1 MADQVATLMSPNA
14 SGRAPTWQVWTA
26 LGIVYVVWGTTY
38 LAIRVVVETLPP
50 LLSASVR
57 FLIAGTAFY
66 AWLRFRQG
74 RDAVRVSRKQ
84 LVSCAIVGTAL
95 LLGGNGLVTI
105 AEQTVASSLAALM
118 IASVPLWVVLLRRI
132 TGDRIP
138 VSTLIG
144 VAIGFAGVAWLVLP
158 GGRPEEA
165 TTMGIVLLILAP
177 MFWATGSFLS
187 SRIDMPSNPY
197 VSTAFQMMF
206 GGLATTIVGTAR
218 GEWSGVRFEEFST
231 ASLLALLYLI
241 VIGSWIAFTAYVWA
255 LQNAPVS
262 KVATYAFVNPVIAIA
277 LGWLILD
284 EQMTPT
290 MLGAAAIIIASV
302 AMIVRRETGPS
313 PRQKRVEA
321 VEAVPAGAAVDS
333 T

>member
-1 MADQVATLMSPNA
+1 MTPATSKA
-14 SGRAPTWQVWTA
+14 ATWQVWTA

-38 LAIRVVVETLPP
+38 LAIRVVVETIPP

-57 FLIAGTAFY
+57 FLVAGTAY
-66 AWLRFRQG
+66 YLWLRFRHG
-74 RDAVRVSRKQ
+74 AEAVRISKKQ
-84 LVSCAIVGTAL
+84 FWSCALVGTAL

-105 AEQTVASSLAALM
+105 AEETVASSLAALM
-118 IASVPLWVVLLRRI
+118 IASVPLWVVMFRWL
-132 TGDRIP
+132 TGDKIP
-138 VSTLIG
+138 VGTLVG

-165 TTMGIVLLILAP
+165 STIGIVLLVLAP

-187 SRIDMPSNPY
+187 GRIEMPPNPF
-197 VSTAFQMMF
+197 VSTSIQMF
-206 GGLATTIVGTAR
+206 VGGLATGIVGLAR
-218 GEWSGVRFEEFST
+218 GEAANVHFEDFST
-231 ASLLALLYLI
+231 ASLLALGYL
-241 VIGSWIAFTAYVWA
+241 VVFGSWVAFTAYVWA
-255 LQNAPVS
+255 LQNVPVS

-302 AMIVRRETGPS
+302 AAIVRRETGPA
-313 PRQKRVEA
+313 PKQARGDVEA
-321 VEAVPAGAAVDS
+321 IPAGAVAD
-333 T
+333 TT